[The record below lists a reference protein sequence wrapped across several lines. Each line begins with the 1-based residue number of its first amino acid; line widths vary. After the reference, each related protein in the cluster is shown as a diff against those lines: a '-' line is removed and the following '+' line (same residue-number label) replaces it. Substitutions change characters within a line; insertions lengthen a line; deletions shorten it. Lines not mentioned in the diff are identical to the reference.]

1 MIMVKDAWT
10 RLDNCRPVLP
20 ILALLLGFLLFGC
33 SHTDSEKPN
42 LSYGSGQP
50 VRIVVLPFQQIL
62 PENIQKGA
70 VESPLTGAIFDAA
83 KPPGSPEAV
92 LEREFLGVLGRRSD
106 LAVIDGESA
115 SPVFRAA
122 SSSSMR
128 ISLRDALCATGKQL
142 DASFV
147 VVGYLYRFR
156 ELQGESFSAERPA
169 SVAFEM
175 VMLNVADKKVVWR
188 GIFDH
193 TQKSLMEN
201 LLQSAFFWRGSGKW
215 MRAEELAKQ
224 GLEEV
229 MKTFPLFFGR

>member
-1 MIMVKDAWT
+1 MIMAKDA
-10 RLDNCRPVLP
+10 RSRFDNRKPVFP
-20 ILALLLGFLLFGC
+20 ILALFLGFLLFGC
-33 SHTDSEKPN
+33 SHTDNEKRTI
-42 LSYGSGQP
+42 SHGSSQP
-50 VRIVVLPFQQIL
+50 VRMAVLPFQQIL
-62 PENIQKGA
+62 PEDLQKGA

-83 KPPGSPEAV
+83 KPPGSPEAI
-92 LEREFLGVLGRRSD
+92 LEREFLDVLGRRSD
-106 LAVIDGESA
+106 LAVVDGRSA
-115 SPVFRAA
+115 GPVFRAV
-122 SSSSMR
+122 SSSSTR

-188 GIFDH
+188 GIFDY

-215 MRAEELAKQ
+215 MRAEELARQ
-224 GLEEV
+224 GLEKV
-229 MKTFPLFFGR
+229 METFPLFVGR